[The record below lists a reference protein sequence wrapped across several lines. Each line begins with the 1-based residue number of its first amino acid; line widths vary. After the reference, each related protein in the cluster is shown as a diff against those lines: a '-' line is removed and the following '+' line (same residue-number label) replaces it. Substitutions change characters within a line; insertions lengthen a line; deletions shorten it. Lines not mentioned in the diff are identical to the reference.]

1 MIRKMSTL
9 VALYF
14 AIWIIPLL
22 LYILYTI
29 KVIGFRHMVFEETTS
44 YIIQLL
50 TIVISILTI
59 YLCLKLFKFKFVVN
73 SITSDPGKSLQTYIN
88 WNTLRYIW
96 YILIITGNLFVYD
109 TTDTGHAYLAMAGA
123 LLLSAYFCFPSE
135 SECSY
140 ISAQEEKNK

>member
-96 YILIITGNLFVYD
+96 YILIIG
-109 TTDTGHAYLAMAGA
+109 M
-123 LLLSAYFCFPSE
+123 
-135 SECSY
+135 
-140 ISAQEEKNK
+140 